1 MDGYSPSLTLHTC
14 PECGKKFIPAP
25 QHVYRDGKGQFLCSW
40 SCTDRRY
47 KRVESEKAAK
57 KENAKKKMKKTVS
70 EKKKSVAESKKKIDQ
85 YRVEE
90 KHERPHNAR
99 KAVLQFDMDGNF
111 IKRHNSVRDA
121 ANSIGKGCSTLSK
134 CLSENY
140 RNQSFGGFLWRYE
153 KGFDTGNDEY

>member
-1 MDGYSPSLTLHTC
+1 M
-14 PECGKKFIPAP
+14 
-25 QHVYRDGKGQFLCSW
+25 LCSW
-40 SCTDRRY
+40 GCTDRRFRRLEAE
-47 KRVESEKAAK
+47 KRSK
-57 KENAKKKMKKTVS
+57 KENTKQKMKKSVS

-85 YRVEE
+85 YCPESEYE
-90 KHERPHNAR
+90 KPHNAS

-134 CLSENY
+134 CLSGNY